1 MTMRSDETLDTILGG
16 ALTVVQPRNG
26 YRFSV
31 DSILLARF
39 TSARSRDLDGAR
51 GDRAAK

>member
-1 MTMRSDETLDTILGG
+1 MTIRSDETLDTILGG
-16 ALTVVQPRNG
+16 ALSVVQPRAG

-39 TSARSRDLDGAR
+39 SRPYAVAIGFWN
-51 GDRAAK
+51 